1 MEATHSFIPAIK
13 KEPGDEIEDNYK
25 GVHSVLNWVSLET
38 QAIKKENE
46 DSPNCV
52 TDQYD
57 GWPQEVVHEDQDED
71 EPCEKCITSLKLMVK
86 DFGYTDPDEIASD
99 RIVFGTNAAKVREK
113 LINAGSSLTLNKGIE
128 IAWVYL
134 DEINKT
140 VQMPDEMNV
149 INMFVG
155 NIDTARNIQSDFNR
169 NICKHIIDS
178 AFSKQN
184 AKHLHD
190 LDVNSS
196 ETKQRIYLKKVK
208 LNYQKECKRNVCHR
222 NFGQD
227 HMHIHSN
234 EKLFECDVC
243 HKCFTR
249 KGYIKYHMRIHTK
262 EKPFECDVCQKRFT
276 QSSTLIS
283 HKRIHNNEKPFQCD
297 ICHKSFTQKCTL
309 IDHIRIHTNEKLFGC
324 DLCHKFFSRKSY
336 LKCHLQTHTNEKP
349 FECDICHKS
358 FSQRGIRAPVGGAA
372 AGRICRRFLR
382 VIPCAV
388 STMYLA
394 PVVSVIIPYSQ
405 GFDRCRDGGLR
416 CTKSP
421 TSSSDKSSLMCLS
434 YCLLA
439 DNFLFSII
447 PCTRDDSS

>member
-134 DEINKT
+134 D
-140 VQMPDEMNV
+140 
-149 INMFVG
+149 
-155 NIDTARNIQSDFNR
+155 FNR

-222 NFGQD
+222 NFGQGAYLTR
-227 HMHIHSN
+227 HMHLHLQN
-234 EKLFECDVC
+234 NHFECEVC
-243 HKCFTR
+243 HKCFTE
-249 KGYIKYHMRIHTK
+249 KSSLTK
-262 EKPFECDVCQKRFT
+262 HV
-276 QSSTLIS
+276 
-283 HKRIHNNEKPFQCD
+283 
-297 ICHKSFTQKCTL
+297 
-309 IDHIRIHTNEKLFGC
+309 RIHTNEKPFKC
-324 DLCHKFFSRKSY
+324 EVCHRRFTQNVS
-336 LKCHLQTHTNEKP
+336 LKNHMRVHTNEKPFKCYICHKVFSENGNLTKHMCVHTNSKP
-349 FECDICHKS
+349 FECDICHKC
-358 FSQRGIRAPVGGAA
+358 FPHRNNMQRHM
-372 AGRICRRFLR
+372 L
-382 VIPCAV
+382 
-388 STMYLA
+388 SH
-394 PVVSVIIPYSQ
+394 
-405 GFDRCRDGGLR
+405 
-416 CTKSP
+416 TKERLFQC
-421 TSSSDKSSLMCLS
+421 DVCHN
-434 YCLLA
+434 
-439 DNFLFSII
+439 NFH
-447 PCTRDDSS
+447 PK